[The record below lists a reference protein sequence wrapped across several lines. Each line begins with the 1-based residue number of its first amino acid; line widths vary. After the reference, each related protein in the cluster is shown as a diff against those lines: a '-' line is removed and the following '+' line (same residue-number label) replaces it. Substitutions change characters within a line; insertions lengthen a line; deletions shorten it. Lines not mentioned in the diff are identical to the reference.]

1 VTIIDGVW
9 KMSFVLLAALAAMP
23 ALRDRSAALRHW
35 ILATALACSAA
46 IPVLALVAP
55 TWHIPRAKNAVVL
68 APRDD
73 VRDGVRYTVVSPPS
87 SPALDRPTAAA
98 AAPQTRFGVTAV
110 LVAVWAVGAIA
121 SAAVLLVGFVRLRQF
136 ANRARP
142 LDDTRWTRCAAEIAE
157 TAGFARRV
165 RLLETDH
172 PALLVTWGIRLPT
185 IMLPSIARNWSDDR
199 IRVVLRHELAHVAR
213 RDWFT
218 QIAAEIVRGVNWFN
232 PIVWSACRQ
241 LRRESER
248 ACDDAVLNGGIAPAD
263 YAAQL
268 VDLARILSASRRP
281 YLPAPAM
288 ARPSGL
294 EGRITAM
301 LSDHVNRGPLTRRAQ
316 LAAVVVFAAAAVSVA
331 GLRAQ
336 RFATFSGTV
345 LDSTNAVLPNVAV
358 SLSNPVTRTRHEVRT
373 DSTGHFELAGLSD
386 GDYQLAID
394 ELGFAPFRD
403 SVVIS
408 GRDVIRTVQM
418 RLGDLH
424 ETITVTSGVGR
435 PAADPASRARAREYV
450 QQRMQRVAERCGG
463 QAGPAAGTI
472 GGNILQPTKVADV
485 KPQYPEN
492 LQASKVGGVV
502 TLEALIGVD
511 GTVRD
516 VQVVSGDPELA
527 AAAAEAVRQWEFSPT
542 YLNCTPVEV
551 TMGVTANFVAK

>member
-1 VTIIDGVW
+1 VTILDGVW

-23 ALRDRSAALRHW
+23 VMRDRSAALRHW
-35 ILATALACSAA
+35 VLATALGCSAA

-55 TWHIPRAKNAVVL
+55 AWYLPRAHGAVML
-68 APRDD
+68 APSAQ
-73 VRDGVRYTVVSPPS
+73 VRDRVTYTVVSQPIS
-87 SPALDRPTAAA
+87 RDRPTAAA
-98 AAPQTRFGVTAV
+98 ARPQTRAGIPAI
-110 LVAVWAVGAIA
+110 LVATWAAGAVA
-121 SAAVLLVGFVRLRQF
+121 CAAVLLVGFVRLRQF
-136 ANRARP
+136 ARRARP
-142 LDDTRWTRCAAEIAE
+142 LDEKRWTACADEIFK
-157 TAGFARRV
+157 TGFSRRV

-172 PALLVTWGIRLPT
+172 PALLVTWGIRTPT

-213 RDWFT
+213 HDWLT
-218 QIAAEIVRGVNWFN
+218 QIAAVIVRGVNWFN
-232 PIVWSACRQ
+232 PVVWSACRQ

-248 ACDDAVLNGGIAPAD
+248 ACDDAVLNGGIEPAD

-268 VDLARILSASRRP
+268 VDLARALSASRRP

-301 LSDHVNRGPLTRRAQ
+301 LSDHVNRRPLTRRAQ
-316 LAAVVVFAAAAVSVA
+316 LAAVAVFFAAAVSMA

-345 LDSTNAVLPNVAV
+345 LDATNAVLPNVAV
-358 SLSNPVTRTRHEVRT
+358 SLSNPATRTRHEVRT

-403 SVVIS
+403 TVVIS
-408 GRDVIRTVQM
+408 GRDVTRTVQM

-424 ETITVTSGVGR
+424 ETITVTSGASR
-435 PAADPASRARAREYV
+435 PPADPASRARAREYL
-450 QQRMQRVAERCGG
+450 QQRMQKVAERCGG
-463 QAGPAAGTI
+463 QAGPPTGAT

-502 TLEALIGVD
+502 ALEALIGVD
-511 GTVRD
+511 GTIRD

-551 TMGVTANFVAK
+551 RMGVTANFVAK